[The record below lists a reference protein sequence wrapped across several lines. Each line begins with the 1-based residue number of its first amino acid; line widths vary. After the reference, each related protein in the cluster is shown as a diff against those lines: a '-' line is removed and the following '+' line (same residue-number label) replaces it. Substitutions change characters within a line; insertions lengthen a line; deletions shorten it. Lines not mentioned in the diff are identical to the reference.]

1 MHINKLLLISFL
13 QFAWPSLDWA
23 QSAHVQQGIVFKAA
37 TDLRLS
43 GVQIVD
49 KRTSAATRSNL
60 HGDFSIT
67 AFVNDTLEATCDG
80 YTMARFII
88 TDFTDKM
95 VFLEPAYTLP
105 EVTIKGNTLLA
116 DLNAAKRGYR
126 KKSVFYTG
134 TPHYYYLLLKPM
146 TFIYENFKSEVI
158 DARKF
163 NKVAKNEM
171 AYYQVAA
178 RFTDDMIKR
187 NIRINENELED
198 FKARYWPTAEQL
210 GRWNDYDLANY
221 VIKSYQNFKK
231 NKNIDMADNK

>member
-1 MHINKLLLISFL
+1 MHINKLLLLSFSQL
-13 QFAWPSLDWA
+13 IWPSLNWA
-23 QSAHVQQGIVFKAA
+23 QSAHVQQGIVFKAS

-49 KRTSAATRSNL
+49 KRTLATTQSNL
-60 HGDFSIT
+60 HGNFSIEVL
-67 AFVNDTLEATCDG
+67 VNDTLEATRDG

-95 VFLEPAYTLP
+95 VFLEPAYILP

-116 DLNAAKRGYR
+116 DLNATKRGYR

-134 TPHYYYLLLKPM
+134 TPHYYYLALKPM

-163 NKVAKNEM
+163 NKFAKNEIV
-171 AYYQVAA
+171 YHQVAA

-187 NIRINENELED
+187 NIPINKNELED
-198 FKARYWPTAEQL
+198 FKARYWPTAEQIS
-210 GRWNDYDLANY
+210 RWNDYDLVNY
-221 VIKSYQNFKK
+221 VIKSYQSFKK
-231 NKNIDMADNK
+231 NKNIDMTNNK

>member
-1 MHINKLLLISFL
+1 MRINKLLLLSFSQL
-13 QFAWPSLDWA
+13 VWPSLNWA
-23 QSAHVQQGIVFKAA
+23 QSAHVQQGIVFKTG

-49 KRTSAATRSNL
+49 KRTPAATQSNFY
-60 HGDFSIT
+60 GEFSIR
-67 AFVNDTLEATCDG
+67 AFVNDTLEATRDG

-116 DLNAAKRGYR
+116 DLNATKLGYR

-134 TPHYYYLLLKPM
+134 TPHYYYLVLKPM

-163 NKVAKNEM
+163 NKVAENEI

-187 NIRINENELED
+187 NISINENELED
-198 FKARYWPTAEQL
+198 FKARYWPTAEQISK
-210 GRWNDYDLANY
+210 WNDYDLANY

-231 NKNIDMADNK
+231 NKNIDMTNNK